1 MVVVVRRGDPGV
13 IEEIVPK
20 SAASAESFGGSL
32 GTGLFPEEAL
42 LVARATEK
50 RRQEFTTGRECARG
64 ALAAL
69 GVAAAP
75 ILRGYRGAPQ
85 WPDGVVG
92 SITHCAGYCA
102 AAVARGQ
109 DLVAIGLDA
118 EPNAPLPGGVLELV
132 SLPAERAR
140 LRELAV
146 ASPAMGWDR
155 LLFCAKEAVYKA
167 WFPLTGKWL
176 GFADAD
182 ITIDAGERA
191 FTAVLQVPAPVVN
204 GAPLTSFTGSWLA
217 KEDLLLAAIA
227 VPALLPALC
236 FPRSP
241 PRARDP
247 CLNPRRSSAPAP
259 PPRLASA
266 RPRPVF
272 SPSSVSRS
280 SLAPS
285 LLSPKTRARA
295 SARRGAPALLSP
307 KTPAARFGS
316 RPVLRLREV
325 LRRVLG
331 QVVDVQRPEFLSQ
344 VALVQGQ
351 RVGQQRR
358 DLREVLARFAHVTLQ
373 GLGRGDGAQ
382 ELPEESEVRVVQRAA
397 HREVVQL
404 ARR

>member
-32 GTGLFPEEAL
+32 GTGLFPEEAI

-92 SITHCAGYCA
+92 SITHCDGYCA

-109 DLVAIGLDA
+109 DLLAIGLDA

-140 LRELAV
+140 LRELGV

-167 WFPLTGKWL
+167 WFPVAQRWL
-176 GFADAD
+176 DFHEAD
-182 ITIDAGERA
+182 ITIDAEHGTFSARLLVPGPLVAGSPLTELRGRWLAARGLLLTAIVVSARPHGFDVRERA
-191 FTAVLQVPAPVVN
+191 FVLSPDRTVT
-204 GAPLTSFTGSWLA
+204 PLT
-217 KEDLLLAAIA
+217 
-227 VPALLPALC
+227 
-236 FPRSP
+236 P
-241 PRARDP
+241 P
-247 CLNPRRSSAPAP
+247 
-259 PPRLASA
+259 
-266 RPRPVF
+266 
-272 SPSSVSRS
+272 
-280 SLAPS
+280 
-285 LLSPKTRARA
+285 
-295 SARRGAPALLSP
+295 G
-307 KTPAARFGS
+307 
-316 RPVLRLREV
+316 
-325 LRRVLG
+325 
-331 QVVDVQRPEFLSQ
+331 
-344 VALVQGQ
+344 
-351 RVGQQRR
+351 
-358 DLREVLARFAHVTLQ
+358 
-373 GLGRGDGAQ
+373 
-382 ELPEESEVRVVQRAA
+382 
-397 HREVVQL
+397 
-404 ARR
+404 